1 MAVERFPIEASHIL
15 MFARAIGDE
24 NPAYTDASSAAAKAL
39 GGVIAPPTF
48 TMASAQFDPDA
59 MLRPKLGEPWFGS
72 GATPSGTTASG
83 ATPSGT
89 TPSGT
94 TASGTTPSGAT
105 PSGTKLARI
114 GALHAEQHFEYFRP
128 ILAGEV
134 LTLTERA
141 GLNWT
146 KSSKSGGSL
155 VFEERFHDYCSAD
168 TGEVVV
174 TARFVSVLPVP
185 APAPEA

>member
-72 GATPSGTTASG
+72 GATPSGATPSG

-89 TPSGT
+89 
-94 TASGTTPSGAT
+94 A

-185 APAPEA
+185 APASEA